1 MSVDIPGTLTE
12 AEKNAVEKYRS
23 DVKTAAASEVARKE
37 AAAAAARQ
45 AEADAVA
52 AAEAAKPRKAP
63 GVPSRTG
70 GYGKALV
77 QALPPGGGYPGS
89 ATSDAVGP
97 AADLPTG
104 GGAAALAAPAAA
116 PAAGDRVDPAGFDA
130 YPPPADPPPHGV
142 GGGTKR
148 RSLDAMFASGVISGL
163 EGGDDGVPVLP
174 PRANRM
180 SFSVPRD
187 VYGDERAGKV
197 AAPIVSEEM
206 AGSNPNMKG
215 LLVEVPYKRDVRTTS
230 VNQRYLN
237 TEQKFHA
244 AFELMPHT
252 AAFGKLKAGH
262 VYRLPLKLINVSH
275 LPQRFTLKEG
285 ASAALRAV
293 YRPGM
298 VAAGTSVPLE
308 LEVSSESAVE
318 VRETLTILT
327 EREEI
332 TLPVTASVLE
342 PDAYAEYVAAYG
354 RGERRPPGQAPPRLL
369 ATTARPADLEKVLA
383 PRAGDN
389 LGFTKGWA
397 KPVKAPETRGE
408 APDFFGE
415 PPSDED

>member
-1 MSVDIPGTLTE
+1 M
-12 AEKNAVEKYRS
+12 
-23 DVKTAAASEVARKE
+23 
-37 AAAAAARQ
+37 
-45 AEADAVA
+45 
-52 AAEAAKPRKAP
+52 
-63 GVPSRTG
+63 
-70 GYGKALV
+70 
-77 QALPPGGGYPGS
+77 
-89 ATSDAVGP
+89 
-97 AADLPTG
+97 
-104 GGAAALAAPAAA
+104 
-116 PAAGDRVDPAGFDA
+116 DPAGFDA
-130 YPPPADPPPHGV
+130 YPPPADPPHGV

>member
-52 AAEAAKPRKAP
+52 GRSGEQEGA

-97 AADLPTG
+97 AADLPT
-104 GGAAALAAPAAA
+104 AAARRRSPH
-116 PAAGDRVDPAGFDA
+116 PPPHRRGRPSDPAGFDA
-130 YPPPADPPPHGV
+130 YLPPADPPHGV

-163 EGGDDGVPVLP
+163 EGGGDGVPVL

-187 VYGDERAGKV
+187 VRRRRAGKV

-252 AAFGKLKAGH
+252 AAFGKPRRP
-262 VYRLPLKLINVSH
+262 RLPPPAQAH
-275 LPQRFTLKEG
+275 QRLPP
-285 ASAALRAV
+285 AAALHAQGGATPSAPSTA
-293 YRPGM
+293 PGWRRRGG
-298 VAAGTSVPLE
+298 AAGRGV
-308 LEVSSESAVE
+308 VESRSRCA
-318 VRETLTILT
+318 TLTILT

-332 TLPVTASVLE
+332 TLPVTASVRARRS
-342 PDAYAEYVAAYG
+342 PNTSRRTAGAAAAG
-354 RGERRPPGQAPPRLL
+354 AGAGLPPRDDR
-369 ATTARPADLEKVLA
+369 APADLEKVCA
-383 PRAGDN
+383 ARRRQPRVHQ
-389 LGFTKGWA
+389 GWA

-408 APDFFGE
+408 APDSPASL
-415 PPSDED
+415 PPMRTERVCGGNCDG

>member
-1 MSVDIPGTLTE
+1 M
-12 AEKNAVEKYRS
+12 
-23 DVKTAAASEVARKE
+23 
-37 AAAAAARQ
+37 
-45 AEADAVA
+45 
-52 AAEAAKPRKAP
+52 
-63 GVPSRTG
+63 
-70 GYGKALV
+70 
-77 QALPPGGGYPGS
+77 
-89 ATSDAVGP
+89 
-97 AADLPTG
+97 
-104 GGAAALAAPAAA
+104 
-116 PAAGDRVDPAGFDA
+116 
-130 YPPPADPPPHGV
+130 
-142 GGGTKR
+142 
-148 RSLDAMFASGVISGL
+148 
-163 EGGDDGVPVLP
+163 
-174 PRANRM
+174 
-180 SFSVPRD
+180 
-187 VYGDERAGKV
+187 

-332 TLPVTASVLE
+332 TLPVTASVSRRRLRRIRRG
-342 PDAYAEYVAAYG
+342 PAGASGG
-354 RGERRPPGQAPPRLL
+354 RRGRRRPASSRRPRAPPTSR
-369 ATTARPADLEKVLA
+369 RCSRRADD
-383 PRAGDN
+383 G

-397 KPVKAPETRGE
+397 KPSRRPRRAERRRLLRRTPR
-408 APDFFGE
+408 
-415 PPSDED
+415 